1 MTSANDLRHDLR
13 LRIEDPVMP
22 ALSAIK
28 ATIKPVNPE
37 MEPLLRASLDAK
49 AKPPGSLGRLEDL
62 AVRIGL
68 IQNRMQPRIARTD
81 LYVFAGD
88 HGLTNEGVSAFPSS
102 VTAAMVGLYLSGRS
116 SVSALAKAT
125 GVQVRVVDAGVDAD
139 LPDHPDLIAAK
150 IRRGTRN
157 AARQA
162 AMTRNEALS
171 AIAKGFELARA
182 AASDGADVIALGE
195 MGIGNSS
202 SAALIM
208 HRLAP
213 APLDACI
220 GQGTGHGAEGMA
232 RKRAGITRAAQRSD
246 ASEPLAVLAEFGGYE
261 IAMMAGAVLG
271 AASMRRVALVDG
283 FISTAA
289 ALVAAR
295 LAPAA
300 LDYCVFA
307 HGSAERGHAL
317 LLKTLGAR
325 PLLDLDLR
333 LGEGTGAAL
342 AAPLLVAAA
351 NLLTDVAELAEVLA
365 GSA

>member
-1 MTSANDLRHDLR
+1 MTALPIVVPVNAALEPR
-13 LRIEDPVMP
+13 LR
-22 ALSAIK
+22 AA
-28 ATIKPVNPE
+28 
-37 MEPLLRASLDAK
+37 LDAK

-68 IQNRMQPRIARTD
+68 IQDRIDPRIARTE

-88 HGLTNEGVSAFPSS
+88 HGLTSEGVSAYPSS
-102 VTAAMVGLYLSGRS
+102 VTAAMVRLFLSGRS
-116 SVSALAKAT
+116 SVGALARAT
-125 GVQVRVVDAGVDAD
+125 GVEVRVVDAGVDAD
-139 LPDHPDLIAAK
+139 LPAHPDLIAAK
-150 IRRGTRN
+150 IRRGSRN
-157 AARQA
+157 AAR
-162 AMTRNEALS
+162 EPALTQDEVLA
-171 AIAKGFELARA
+171 AIAKGAEIGRRA
-182 AASDGADVIALGE
+182 DADVVALGE

-213 APLDACI
+213 APLDDCV

-232 RKRAGITRAAQRSD
+232 RKRAGIARAAQRSD
-246 ASEPLAVLAEFGGYE
+246 ASAPLAVLAEFGGLE

-271 AASMRRVALVDG
+271 AAAARRVVLIDG

-289 ALVAAR
+289 ALAAIR
-295 LAPAA
+295 LVPAA

-307 HGSAERGHAL
+307 HGSAERGHPVMLQAL
-317 LLKTLGAR
+317 GVR

-333 LGEGTGAAL
+333 LGEGTGAVL

-351 NLLTDVAELAEVLA
+351 NLLTQVADLAEVLA

>member
-1 MTSANDLRHDLR
+1 MT
-13 LRIEDPVMP
+13 V
-22 ALSAIK
+22 LSAIA
-28 ATIKPVNPE
+28 ATIVPVDAAL
-37 MEPLLRASLDAK
+37 EPLLRACLDAK
-49 AKPPGSLGRLEDL
+49 AKPTGSLGRLEDL

-68 IQNRMQPRIARTD
+68 IQNRLDPRIDRTD

-88 HGLTNEGVSAFPSS
+88 HGLTGEGVSAYPSS
-102 VTAAMVGLYLSGRS
+102 VTAAMVGLFLSGRS

-125 GVQVRVVDAGVDAD
+125 GVRVRVVDAGVDAD
-139 LPDHPDLIAAK
+139 LPDHPDLVAAK

-157 AARQA
+157 AAR
-162 AMTRNEALS
+162 EPALTQDEILR
-171 AIAKGFELARA
+171 AIAKGYDIAQA
-182 AASDGADVIALGE
+182 AAADGADVVALGE

-213 APLDACI
+213 APLDDCV
-220 GQGTGHGAEGMA
+220 GQGTGHGAAGMA

-246 ASEPLAVLAEFGGYE
+246 AVLPLAVLAEFGGCE

-271 AASMRRVALVDG
+271 AASMRRVALIDG

-289 ALVAAR
+289 ALAAAR
-295 LAPAA
+295 LVPAA

-307 HGSAERGHAL
+307 HGSAEQGHPIML
-317 LLKTLGAR
+317 RVLGVR

-351 NLLTDVAELAEVLA
+351 NLLTDVADLADVLA
-365 GSA
+365 GPA

>member
-1 MTSANDLRHDLR
+1 MTAL
-13 LRIEDPVMP
+13 PV
-22 ALSAIK
+22 I
-28 ATIKPVNPE
+28 TPVNPAL
-37 MEPLLRASLDAK
+37 EPQLRARLDAK
-49 AKPPGSLGRLEDL
+49 AKPPGSLGRIEDL

-68 IQNRMQPRIARTD
+68 IQNRLDPSIARTD

-88 HGLTNEGVSAFPSS
+88 HGLTNEGVSAYPSS
-102 VTAAMVGLYLSGRS
+102 VTAAMVGLFLSGRS
-116 SVSALAKAT
+116 SVSAFAKAT
-125 GVQVRVVDAGVDAD
+125 GVQVRVADAGIDAD
-139 LPDHPDLIAAK
+139 LPHHPDLISAK

-157 AARQA
+157 AAREP
-162 AMTRNEALS
+162 AMTQDEVLA
-171 AIAKGFELARA
+171 AIAKGTEIAQA
-182 AASDGADVIALGE
+182 AADDGADVIAIGE

-213 APLDACI
+213 AALDDCI

-232 RKRAGITRAAQRSD
+232 RKRAGIARAALRSD
-246 ASEPLAVLAEFGGYE
+246 ASAPLAVLAEFGGCE
-261 IAMMAGAVLG
+261 IAMMVGAVLG
-271 AASMRRVALVDG
+271 AAAARRVVLIDG

-289 ALVAAR
+289 ALAAVR
-295 LAPAA
+295 LVPAA

-307 HGSAERGHAL
+307 HGSAERGHPLMLQAL
-317 LLKTLGAR
+317 DVR

-351 NLLTDVAELAEVLA
+351 NLLTEVADLADVLA
-365 GSA
+365 GPG

>member
-1 MTSANDLRHDLR
+1 MTALPTVTPVNAALEPR
-13 LRIEDPVMP
+13 LR
-22 ALSAIK
+22 AA
-28 ATIKPVNPE
+28 
-37 MEPLLRASLDAK
+37 LDAK

-68 IQNRMQPRIARTD
+68 IQDRIDPRIARTE

-88 HGLTNEGVSAFPSS
+88 HGLTSEGVSAYPSS
-102 VTAAMVGLYLSGRS
+102 VTAAMVRLFLSGRS
-116 SVSALAKAT
+116 SVGALARAT

-139 LPDHPDLIAAK
+139 LPTHPDLIAAK
-150 IRRGTRN
+150 IRRGSRN
-157 AARQA
+157 AAREPALTQDEVLQA
-162 AMTRNEALS
+162 L
-171 AIAKGFELARA
+171 AKGAEIARRA
-182 AASDGADVIALGE
+182 DADVVALGE

-213 APLDACI
+213 APLDDCV
-220 GQGTGHGAEGMA
+220 GQGTGHGAEGLA
-232 RKRAGITRAAQRSD
+232 RKRAGIARAAQRSD
-246 ASEPLAVLAEFGGYE
+246 ASAPLAVLVEFGGLE

-271 AASMRRVALVDG
+271 AAAARRVVLVDG

-289 ALVAAR
+289 ALAAVR
-295 LAPAA
+295 LVPAT

-307 HGSAERGHAL
+307 HGSAERGHPVMLQAL
-317 LLKTLGAR
+317 GVR

-333 LGEGTGAAL
+333 LGEGTGAVL

-351 NLLTDVAELAEVLA
+351 NLLTQVADLAEVLA
-365 GSA
+365 GPA

>member
-1 MTSANDLRHDLR
+1 MTTLSALTAA
-13 LRIEDPVMP
+13 IAPVDATLEP
-22 ALSAIK
+22 ALRA
-28 ATIKPVNPE
+28 
-37 MEPLLRASLDAK
+37 LLDGK

-68 IQNRMQPRIARTD
+68 IQNRLDPRIGRTD

-88 HGLTNEGVSAFPSS
+88 HGLTAEGVSAYPSS
-102 VTAAMVGLYLSGRS
+102 VTAAMVGLFLSGRS
-116 SVSALAKAT
+116 SVGALARAT
-125 GVQVRVVDAGVDAD
+125 GVEVRVVDAGVDTD
-139 LPDHPDLIAAK
+139 LPEHPELIAAK

-157 AARQA
+157 AAHEPALTPDEVLA
-162 AMTRNEALS
+162 ALVKGAD
-171 AIAKGFELARA
+171 IARSA
-182 AASDGADVIALGE
+182 AADGADVIALGE

-213 APLDACI
+213 APLDACV

-232 RKRAGITRAAQRSD
+232 RKRAGIARAAQRSD
-246 ASEPLAVLAEFGGYE
+246 ATEPLDVLAQFGGYE

-271 AASMRRVALVDG
+271 AASMRRVVLVDG

-289 ALVAAR
+289 ALAAVR

-300 LDYCVFA
+300 LDYCIFA
-307 HGSAERGHAL
+307 HGSAEQGHPAML
-317 LLKTLGAR
+317 QALGAR
-325 PLLDLDLR
+325 PLLDLGLR

-342 AAPLLVAAA
+342 AAPLLTAAA
-351 NLLTDVAELAEVLA
+351 NLLTDVAALADVLA
-365 GSA
+365 GPG

>member
-1 MTSANDLRHDLR
+1 MLVLSVLKAA
-13 LRIEDPVMP
+13 IQPVDAALEP
-22 ALSAIK
+22 ALR
-28 ATIKPVNPE
+28 V
-37 MEPLLRASLDAK
+37 LLDGK

-68 IQNRMQPRIARTD
+68 IQNRLDPRIGRTD
-81 LYVFAGD
+81 LFVFAGD
-88 HGLTNEGVSAFPSS
+88 HGLTNEGVSAYPAS
-102 VTAAMVGLYLSGRS
+102 VTAAMVGLFLSGRS

-139 LPDHPDLIAAK
+139 LPAHPDLIAAK
-150 IRRGTRN
+150 VRRGSRN
-157 AARQA
+157 AAR
-162 AMTRNEALS
+162 EPALTPDEVLT
-171 AIAKGFELARA
+171 ALVKGADIARA
-182 AASDGADVIALGE
+182 AAADGADVIALGE
-195 MGIGNSS
+195 MGIGNTS

-213 APLDACI
+213 APLDACV

-232 RKRAGITRAAQRSD
+232 RKRTGIARAAQRSD
-246 ASEPLAVLAEFGGYE
+246 ATEPLDVLAQFGGCE

-271 AASMRRVALVDG
+271 AASMRRVVLVDG

-289 ALVAAR
+289 ALAAVR

-307 HGSAERGHAL
+307 HGSAERGHPAML
-317 LLKTLGAR
+317 QALGAR

-342 AAPLLVAAA
+342 AAPLLGAAA
-351 NLLTDVAELAEVLA
+351 NLLTDVAALADVLA
-365 GSA
+365 GPG

>member
-1 MTSANDLRHDLR
+1 MTAFSAIAATITPVDAALEPR
-13 LRIEDPVMP
+13 LR
-22 ALSAIK
+22 A
-28 ATIKPVNPE
+28 
-37 MEPLLRASLDAK
+37 RLDAK

-68 IQNRMQPRIARTD
+68 IQNRLDPRIARTD

-88 HGLTNEGVSAFPSS
+88 HGLTGEGVSAYPSS
-102 VTAAMVGLYLSGRS
+102 VTAAMVGLFLSGCS

-125 GVQVRVVDAGVDAD
+125 GVRVWVVDAGVDAD
-139 LPDHPDLIAAK
+139 LPDHPALIAAK

-157 AARQA
+157 AAR
-162 AMTRNEALS
+162 EPALTPDEVLR
-171 AIAKGFELARA
+171 AVAKGYEIARA
-182 AASDGADVIALGE
+182 AAADGADVIALGE

-202 SAALIM
+202 SAALIL

-213 APLDACI
+213 APLDDCI
-220 GQGTGHGAEGMA
+220 GQGTGHDAEGMA
-232 RKRAGITRAAQRSD
+232 RKRAGIARAAQRSD
-246 ASEPLAVLAEFGGYE
+246 AVEPLAVLAEFGGCE

-271 AASMRRVALVDG
+271 AASMRRVALIDG

-289 ALVAAR
+289 ALAAAR
-295 LAPAA
+295 LVPAA

-307 HGSAERGHAL
+307 HGSAERGHPIMLQA
-317 LLKTLGAR
+317 LGAR

-351 NLLTDVAELAEVLA
+351 NLLTDVADLADVLA
-365 GSA
+365 GPG

>member
-1 MTSANDLRHDLR
+1 MT
-13 LRIEDPVMP
+13 
-22 ALSAIK
+22 ALSAI
-28 ATIKPVNPE
+28 AAAITPVDAAL
-37 MEPLLRASLDAK
+37 EPLLRAQLDGK
-49 AKPPGSLGRLEDL
+49 AKPPGSLGRIEDL

-68 IQNRMQPRIARTD
+68 IQGRLDPRIARTD

-88 HGLTNEGVSAFPSS
+88 HGLTHEGVSAYPSS

-116 SVSALAKAT
+116 GVSAFAKAT
-125 GVQVRVVDAGVDAD
+125 GVAVHVVDAGVDAD
-139 LPDHPDLIAAK
+139 LPARPDLIAAK

-157 AARQA
+157 AAREA
-162 AMTRNEALS
+162 AMTPDEAL
-171 AIAKGFELARA
+171 AALAKGFEIARA
-182 AASDGADVIALGE
+182 AAADGVDVIALGE
-195 MGIGNSS
+195 MGIGNTS

-213 APLDACI
+213 APLDDCI

-232 RKRAGITRAAQRSD
+232 RKRAGIARAAQRSD
-246 ASEPLAVLAEFGGYE
+246 AVEPLDVLAQFGGYE

-271 AASMRRVALVDG
+271 AASMRRVALIDG

-289 ALVAAR
+289 ALVAVR
-295 LAPAA
+295 LVPAA

-307 HGSAERGHAL
+307 HGSAERGHASML
-317 LLKTLGAR
+317 QALGAR

-351 NLLTDVAELAEVLA
+351 NLLTDVADLAEVLA
-365 GSA
+365 GPS

>member
-1 MTSANDLRHDLR
+1 MTAFSAIAATITPVDAALEPR
-13 LRIEDPVMP
+13 LR
-22 ALSAIK
+22 A
-28 ATIKPVNPE
+28 
-37 MEPLLRASLDAK
+37 RLDAK

-68 IQNRMQPRIARTD
+68 IQNRLDPRIARTD

-88 HGLTNEGVSAFPSS
+88 HGLTGEGVSAYPSS
-102 VTAAMVGLYLSGRS
+102 VTAAMVGLFLSGCS

-125 GVQVRVVDAGVDAD
+125 DVRVRVVDAGVDAD

-157 AARQA
+157 AAR
-162 AMTRNEALS
+162 EPALTPDEVLR
-171 AIAKGFELARA
+171 AVAKGYEIARA
-182 AASDGADVIALGE
+182 AAADGADVIALGE

-202 SAALIM
+202 SAALIL

-213 APLDACI
+213 APLDDCI
-220 GQGTGHGAEGMA
+220 GQGTGHDAEGMA
-232 RKRAGITRAAQRSD
+232 RKRAGIARAAQRSD
-246 ASEPLAVLAEFGGYE
+246 AVEPLAVLAEFGGCE

-271 AASMRRVALVDG
+271 AASMRRVALIDG

-289 ALVAAR
+289 ALAAAR
-295 LAPAA
+295 LVPAA

-307 HGSAERGHAL
+307 HGSAERGHPIMLQA
-317 LLKTLGAR
+317 LGAR

-351 NLLTDVAELAEVLA
+351 NLLTDVADLADVLA
-365 GSA
+365 GPG

>member
-1 MTSANDLRHDLR
+1 MT
-13 LRIEDPVMP
+13 
-22 ALSAIK
+22 ALSAIAAAITPVD
-28 ATIKPVNPE
+28 ATL
-37 MEPLLRASLDAK
+37 EPLLRAQLDGK
-49 AKPPGSLGRLEDL
+49 AKPPGSLGRIEDL

-68 IQNRMQPRIARTD
+68 IQNRLDPRVARTD

-88 HGLTNEGVSAFPSS
+88 HGLTHEGVSAYPSS

-116 SVSALAKAT
+116 GVSAFAKAT
-125 GVQVRVVDAGVDAD
+125 GVGVHVVDAGVDAD
-139 LPDHPDLIAAK
+139 LPAHPDLIAAK

-157 AARQA
+157 AAREA
-162 AMTRNEALS
+162 AMTPDEALT
-171 AIAKGFELARA
+171 ALAKGFEIARA
-182 AASDGADVIALGE
+182 AAADGADVIALGE
-195 MGIGNSS
+195 MGIGNTS

-213 APLDACI
+213 APLDDCI

-232 RKRAGITRAAQRSD
+232 RKRAGIARAAQRSD
-246 ASEPLAVLAEFGGYE
+246 AVEPLDVLAQFGGYE
-261 IAMMAGAVLG
+261 IAMMTGAVLG
-271 AASMRRVALVDG
+271 AASMRKVALIDG

-289 ALVAAR
+289 ALVAVR
-295 LAPAA
+295 LVPAA

-307 HGSAERGHAL
+307 HGSAERGHASM
-317 LLKTLGAR
+317 LKALGAR

-351 NLLTDVAELAEVLA
+351 NLLTEVADLADVLA
-365 GSA
+365 GPG